1 MQGTRYHLRKQQF
14 GCMTRRHKTRLV
26 AVHAVACRDILMTV
40 AFKATW
46 KLDPEHVVSKRSELE
61 RRSGRLSLSESGS
74 GTSDRNRARRFMV
87 LVKGWSVIG
96 SRLRSG
102 EVD

>member
-46 KLDPEHVVSKRSELE
+46 KLDPEHVVKAWQKNLLVSEASWNDALDASVSRS
-61 RRSGRLSLSESGS
+61 
-74 GTSDRNRARRFMV
+74 
-87 LVKGWSVIG
+87 LVAEHRIATEPGGLWYW
-96 SRLRSG
+96 
-102 EVD
+102 